1 MMRFNLDH
9 NQGIDILLEKPN
21 LIYISNNSE
30 VKLTRDKIQV
40 IVTETVALISR
51 PIPKQDVLE
60 VIEQTLLE
68 PEKFRWYEID
78 LVKLI
83 SKKYP
88 YTRENIKNRQ
98 RGEHYRY
105 NSSIGGNAPFRKSLK
120 AIYPSLPQHY
130 YLEII

>member
-1 MMRFNLDH
+1 MRFNLDH

-40 IVTETVALISR
+40 IVTEIVAWIIR

-60 VIEQTLLE
+60 EIEHTLLE
-68 PEKFRWYEID
+68 PENFLWYEID

-88 YTRENIKNRQ
+88 YTQENIKNRQ
-98 RGEHYRY
+98 KGEHYPY
-105 NSSIGGNAPFRKSLK
+105 NSSRGGNAQIRKSLK
-120 AIYPSLPQHY
+120 GIYHSLPQHY
-130 YLEII
+130 YPEII

>member
-68 PEKFRWYEID
+68 PEKFR
-78 LVKLI
+78 
-83 SKKYP
+83 
-88 YTRENIKNRQ
+88 
-98 RGEHYRY
+98 
-105 NSSIGGNAPFRKSLK
+105 
-120 AIYPSLPQHY
+120 
-130 YLEII
+130 